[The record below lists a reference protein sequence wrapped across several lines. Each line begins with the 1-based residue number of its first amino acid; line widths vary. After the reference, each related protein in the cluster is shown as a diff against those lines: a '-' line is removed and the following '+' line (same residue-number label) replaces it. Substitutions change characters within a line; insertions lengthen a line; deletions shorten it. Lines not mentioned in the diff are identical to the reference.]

1 MAKIS
6 SGIITGWGRF
16 RYGNRTSWESVRSL
30 KYVTSLAEV
39 QENKNV
45 AEKNRKKS
53 VIKEPNLRIK
63 EN

>member
-1 MAKIS
+1 
-6 SGIITGWGRF
+6 
-16 RYGNRTSWESVRSL
+16 
-30 KYVTSLAEV
+30 LAEV